1 MDNREYLKEVKNKF
15 SLEDIKRYLQLF
27 ENKKVLVIGDTIIDE
42 YCFVVI
48 KGRAMKDPILSVD
61 HIADEAYAGG
71 ILAIAN
77 HISSFVKEVK
87 VVTLLG
93 EDLEKKNFII
103 EKLNHNVVAQFFE
116 KKNSPTTRKRR
127 YVSQARNEKLFKI
140 DYMNDLPI
148 NPSLEAEI
156 VHFLEKEMLKY
167 DLVVVGDFGHGFIN
181 EAIVKVL
188 EAKAPYLAVNSQTNS
203 ANLGFNYVTKYNTPS
218 FMTMDGTELKFA
230 VEERFSDYE
239 TMVDKLHQKKN
250 FNNFLVTLGKEG
262 VAYYKDGIITRAPS
276 LVSKVTDVVGAGD
289 AVFSIASLLAYSRA
303 PAEILAFLSNCVGGI
318 KVNVMGNKES
328 ITKEKLMQF
337 IEERYREI
345 EEVDIHS
352 YLSTVNNTLNSVNKG
367 TISEFISVLLGAYER
382 GSTIYV
388 FGNGGSA
395 ATASHFC
402 GDLLKGVSYGLE
414 KRFKAICLN
423 DNTPA
428 IMAIANDISYDD
440 IFVEQL
446 KNFLR
451 KEDVVIGI
459 SGSGNSK
466 NIVKALEY
474 AKNTGA
480 RTIAICG
487 YKGGK
492 IKEIADISVHAEV
505 NDMEISE
512 DVHNLVITHCV
523 KRLLTKELQNNCLG
537 EKYIQRVSNFSEEKV
552 K

>member
-1 MDNREYLKEVKNKF
+1 MDHKEYIKEIKHKF
-15 SLEDIKRYLQLF
+15 PLAEIEKYLQLF

-42 YCFVVI
+42 YCFVNI

-61 HIADEAYAGG
+61 YVNEEVYAGG

-93 EDLEKKNFII
+93 EGLDRKDFVLG
-103 EKLNHNVVAQFFE
+103 KLNHNISAQLFE
-116 KKNSPTTRKRR
+116 KKNAPTTRKKR
-127 YVSQARNEKLFKI
+127 YVNQPRNEKLFKI
-140 DYMNDLPI
+140 EYMDDSPI
-148 NPSLEAEI
+148 SLELENQL
-156 VHFLEKEMLKY
+156 VHFLEQEIPKH
-167 DLVVVGDFGHGFIN
+167 DLVIVGDFGHGFIN
-181 EAIVKVL
+181 ETIVKLL
-188 EAKAPYLAVNSQTNS
+188 ETKAPHLAVNSQTNS
-203 ANLGFNYVTKYNTPS
+203 ANLGFNYVTKYNAPS

-230 VEERFSDYE
+230 VGDRFSDYNVMIE
-239 TMVDKLHQKKN
+239 KLYQKKK
-250 FNNFLVTLGKEG
+250 FKSFLVTLGKNG
-262 VAYYKDGIITRAPS
+262 AAYYHGGTITHAPS

-289 AVFSIASLLAYSRA
+289 AVFSVASLLAYSQV
-303 PAEILAFLSNCVGGI
+303 PAELLAFLANCVGGI
-318 KVNVMGNKES
+318 KVSIMGNKES
-328 ITKEKLMQF
+328 ITKEGLLQF
-337 IEERYREI
+337 IGEKYKEI
-345 EEVDIHS
+345 EEMEIHN
-352 YLSTVNNTLNSVNKG
+352 YLSTVNNALGSLDRG
-367 TISEFISVLLGAYER
+367 IISKFVDVLLEAYGREK
-382 GSTIYV
+382 TIYI

-402 GDLLKGVSYGLE
+402 GDLVKGVSYGLE
-414 KRFKAICLN
+414 KRFKAVCLN

-446 KNFLR
+446 KNFLN
-451 KEDVVIGI
+451 KDDVVIGI

-474 AKNTGA
+474 AQSAGA
-480 RTIAICG
+480 KTIAICG

-492 IKEIADISVHAEV
+492 IKEIADLSIHAEI

-523 KRLLTKELQNNCLG
+523 KRLLTTELKNNNLG
-537 EKYIQRVSNFSEEKV
+537 EKYVQRTA
-552 K
+552 